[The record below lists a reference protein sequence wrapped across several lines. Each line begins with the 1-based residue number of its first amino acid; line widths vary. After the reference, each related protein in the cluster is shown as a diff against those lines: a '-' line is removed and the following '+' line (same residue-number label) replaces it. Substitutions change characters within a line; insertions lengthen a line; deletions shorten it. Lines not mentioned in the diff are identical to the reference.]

1 MRALAP
7 KGSTVDMDNH
17 AVVVITG
24 ASTGFG
30 RLMAETLA
38 RNGHRVYA
46 TMRAIGARNADAA
59 REIHEL
65 AARERLSLQALELD
79 VTDEA
84 SIARAIETVESACGG
99 IDVLINNAGYGILG
113 LAESITPEQGLR
125 QFETNFFG
133 VQRMNRA
140 VLPRMRERRSGLLV
154 HISSGA
160 GRLALPGL
168 SMYCASKFALEAL
181 AEVYRYELASL
192 GIDSVII
199 EPGAYPTPIMAK
211 FEPGEDAD
219 RGAAYGAAARIP
231 EVMGAGLRSAQGNP
245 QEIADCVLKVI
256 ATPAGQRRLRYR
268 VGPGGNGA
276 DRINALT
283 DEVQAETLVARGLAP
298 FTKFLGS

>member
-1 MRALAP
+1 ML
-7 KGSTVDMDNH
+7 
-17 AVVVITG
+17 ITG

-38 RNGHRVYA
+38 RHGYRVFA
-46 TMRAIGARNADAA
+46 TMRAIDARNAAAA

-65 AARERLSLQALELD
+65 AAREGLNLQALELD
-79 VTDEA
+79 VTDDA
-84 SIARAIETVESACGG
+84 SIARAVDAVHARCGQ
-99 IDVLINNAGYGILG
+99 IDVLVNNAGYGVLG
-113 LAESITPEQGLR
+113 LAETITPDQALR

-140 VLPRMRERRSGLLV
+140 VLPLMKARRSGLLL

-168 SMYCASKFALEAL
+168 GIYCASKFALEAL

-192 GIDSVII
+192 GVDSVII

-211 FEPGEDAD
+211 FEPGEDPG
-219 RGAAYGAAARIP
+219 RSAAYGEAARIP
-231 EVMGAGLRSAQGNP
+231 DVMSAGLKGARGDP
-245 QEIADCVLKVI
+245 QEIADCVLQVI

-283 DEVQAETLVARGLAP
+283 DEVQAETLVARGFAP
-298 FTKFLGS
+298 FTKFAGT

>member
-1 MRALAP
+1 
-7 KGSTVDMDNH
+7 MDSN
-17 AVVVITG
+17 AVVLITG

-30 RLMAETLA
+30 RLIAETLA
-38 RNGHRVYA
+38 RRGYRVFA
-46 TMRAIGARNADAA
+46 TMRAIASRNAPAA
-59 REIHEL
+59 RELLEF
-65 AARERLSLQALELD
+65 AARENLSLSVLELD
-79 VTDEA
+79 VTDDE
-84 SIARAIETVESACGG
+84 SVARAVEVVRARHDRL
-99 IDVLINNAGYGILG
+99 DVLVNNAGYGILG
-113 LAESITPEQGLR
+113 LAESTTPAQAVR

-140 VLPRMRERRSGLLV
+140 VLPLMKARRSGLLV

-168 SMYCASKFALEAL
+168 GMYCASKFALEAL

-211 FEPGEDAD
+211 FEPGEDAS
-219 RGAAYGAAARIP
+219 RGDAYGEAARIP
-231 EVMGAGLRSAQGNP
+231 DIMGAGLRSARGNP
-245 QEIADCVLKVI
+245 QEIADCVLEVI
-256 ATPAGQRRLRYR
+256 ATPAGRRRLRYR

-298 FTKFLGS
+298 YTAFKC

>member
-1 MRALAP
+1 MQH
-7 KGSTVDMDNH
+7 D

-30 RLMAETLA
+30 RLMAETLS
-38 RNGHRVYA
+38 RDGYRVFA
-46 TMRAIGARNADAA
+46 TMRNIDARNADAA
-59 REIHEL
+59 RELHDL

-84 SIARAIETVESACGG
+84 SIARAIATVEARCGR
-99 IDVLINNAGYGILG
+99 IDVLVNNAGYGILG
-113 LAESITPEQGLR
+113 LAETITPEQSLR
-125 QFETNFFG
+125 LFETNFFG

-140 VLPRMRERRSGLLV
+140 VLPLMKARRSGLLL

-168 SMYCASKFALEAL
+168 SVYCASKFALEAL

-192 GIDSVII
+192 GVDSVII

-211 FEPGEDAD
+211 FEPGEDAG
-219 RGAAYGAAARIP
+219 RAATYGEAARIP
-231 EVMGAGLRSAQGNP
+231 DVMGAGLRSAKGDP
-245 QEIADCVLKVI
+245 QEIADCVLEVI

-268 VGPGGNGA
+268 VGPGGTGA

-283 DEVQAETLVARGLAP
+283 DEVQAETLVARGFAP
-298 FTKFLGS
+298 FTQFTGS

>member
-1 MRALAP
+1 MQH
-7 KGSTVDMDNH
+7 D

-38 RNGHRVYA
+38 RDGYRVFA
-46 TMRAIGARNADAA
+46 TMRNIDARNAAAA
-59 REIHEL
+59 RELHDL
-65 AARERLSLQALELD
+65 ASRERLSLQALELD

-84 SIARAIETVESACGG
+84 SIARAIAIVEARCGR
-99 IDVLINNAGYGILG
+99 IDVLVNNAGYGILG
-113 LAESITPEQGLR
+113 LAETITPEQSLR
-125 QFETNFFG
+125 LFETNFFG

-140 VLPRMRERRSGLLV
+140 VLPLMKSRRSGLLL

-168 SMYCASKFALEAL
+168 SVYCASKFALEAL

-192 GIDSVII
+192 GVDSVII

-211 FEPGEDAD
+211 FEPGEDAG
-219 RGAAYGAAARIP
+219 RAATYGEAARIP
-231 EVMGAGLRSAQGNP
+231 DVMGAGLRSAKGDP
-245 QEIADCVLKVI
+245 QEIADCVLEVI

-268 VGPGGNGA
+268 VGPGGTGA

-283 DEVQAETLVARGLAP
+283 DEVQAETLVARGFAP
-298 FTKFLGS
+298 FTQFTGS

>member
-1 MRALAP
+1 MSS
-7 KGSTVDMDNH
+7 GS
-17 AVVVITG
+17 VVVITG

-38 RNGHRVYA
+38 RNGHRVFA
-46 TMRAIGARNADAA
+46 TMRNVGERNADAA
-59 REIHEL
+59 RALHEL
-65 AARERLSLQALELD
+65 AARERLSLEALELD

-84 SIARAIETVESACGG
+84 SIERAIAVVESRCGR
-99 IDVLINNAGYGILG
+99 IDVLVNNAGYGVLG
-113 LAESITPEQGLR
+113 LAETITPEQSLR

-133 VQRMNRA
+133 AQRMNRA
-140 VLPRMRERRSGLLV
+140 VLPLMRAHRSGLLL

-168 SMYCASKFALEAL
+168 GVYCASKFALEAL

-192 GIDSVII
+192 GVDSVII

-211 FEPGEDAD
+211 FEPGEDAG
-219 RGAAYGAAARIP
+219 RAATYGEAARIP
-231 EVMGAGLRSAQGNP
+231 DVMGAGLRGAQGNP
-245 QEIADCVLKVI
+245 QEIADCVLRVI

-298 FTKFLGS
+298 FTKFTGS

>member
-1 MRALAP
+1 MQH
-7 KGSTVDMDNH
+7 D

-30 RLMAETLA
+30 RLMAETLS
-38 RNGHRVYA
+38 RNGYRVFA
-46 TMRAIGARNADAA
+46 TMRNIDARNADAA
-59 REIHEL
+59 RELHDL

-84 SIARAIETVESACGG
+84 SIARAIATVEARCGR
-99 IDVLINNAGYGILG
+99 IDVLVNNAGYGILG
-113 LAESITPEQGLR
+113 LAETITPEQSLR
-125 QFETNFFG
+125 LFETNFFG

-140 VLPRMRERRSGLLV
+140 VLPLMKARRSGLLL

-168 SMYCASKFALEAL
+168 SVYCASKFALEAL

-192 GIDSVII
+192 GVDSVII

-211 FEPGEDAD
+211 FEPGEDAG
-219 RGAAYGAAARIP
+219 RAATYGEAARIP
-231 EVMGAGLRSAQGNP
+231 DVMGAGLRSAKGDP
-245 QEIADCVLKVI
+245 QEIADCVLEVI

-268 VGPGGNGA
+268 VGPGGTGA

-283 DEVQAETLVARGLAP
+283 DEVQAETLVARGFAP
-298 FTKFLGS
+298 FTQFTGS